1 MTASGGGEDRGAA
14 ADRLAPPRAS
24 RSPWQAFYGG
34 IHRLRRAYY
43 RRIAIRLPRV
53 VVSIG
58 NLHWG
63 GGGKTPLVQAVALHL
78 RDRGVRVAVLSRGY
92 GRADDQ
98 IRVASTGE
106 GPLLGPRLIGDE
118 PALLAG
124 SLPGVAVVVGA
135 DRAAAGRHALLRLD
149 PRPDLFLLDDG
160 FSHLRLARD
169 LDILAF
175 PWMDPWAGG
184 RLVPS
189 GRLREPLASSQR
201 AHAAVLTGV
210 PAIEDWGRQLAAGLA
225 RFGFTGPGFASRTV
239 AQPPIA
245 DDRRTLARST
255 RVVAVAAI
263 ARPGSFFDQL
273 ANLGFDV
280 VARESHRDHHDY
292 SDDDVAR
299 LDALAGRHGAQAILT
314 TAKDA
319 VKLRG
324 RLRTLL
330 AELPVRAEP
339 ESGFW
344 RWLDDAVDEARRAL
358 DEVAPARAGERR

>member
-1 MTASGGGEDRGAA
+1 MSPHGDRGPNLE
-14 ADRLAPPRAS
+14 RLAAPRVS

-34 IHRLRRAYY
+34 VHRLRRAYY
-43 RRIAIRLPRV
+43 RRTASRLPRV

-78 RDRGVRVAVLSRGY
+78 RDRGLRVAVLSRGY

-98 IRVASTGE
+98 IRVASTGD

-124 SLPGVAVVVGA
+124 SLPGVAIVVGA
-135 DRAAAGRHALLRLD
+135 DRAAAGRHALIRLD

-175 PWMDPWAGG
+175 PWADPWAGG
-184 RLVPS
+184 RLAPS

-201 AHAAVLTGV
+201 AHAAILTGV
-210 PAIEDWGRQLAAGLA
+210 PAIEDWGRRLADGLA
-225 RFGFTGPGFASRTV
+225 RFGFAGPGFASRTLTS
-239 AQPPIA
+239 PPIG
-245 DDRRTLARST
+245 DDRRPLPRGI

-263 ARPGSFFDQL
+263 ARPAGFFEQV
-273 ANLGFDV
+273 AHLGFDI
-280 VARESHRDHHDY
+280 ASRESHRDHHDY

-299 LDALAGRHGAQAILT
+299 LDALVARHDARAVLT

-324 RLRTLL
+324 RLRSPL

-344 RWLDDAVDEARRAL
+344 LWLDDAVDAAIAARRAR
-358 DEVAPARAGERR
+358 EAAPAHGANA